1 MQLSV
6 FSTDSQKSGFRLQY
20 MEIFNWGTFDDVVHS
35 IRPMG
40 ETSLLTGA
48 NGSGK
53 TTFVDALLTL
63 IVPEKRYRFYNQS
76 SGSEKKG
83 DRTEE
88 TYVMGGYGSM
98 NSESTGSLKTL
109 YLRENKD
116 EAYSILLAHFA
127 NEAEQAVTLFQVRY
141 FSGGDMRRLF
151 GIAHKALRIDED
163 FKPFDLNGQWKKAL
177 DQKYNKGSRKQ
188 IEWFD
193 AASKYAQQLVHVLGM
208 QSVQALQLFN
218 QTVGIKVLGNLD
230 EFIRTHML
238 EPRNME
244 ESFQDLKK
252 HLATL
257 LDARR
262 NIEKAEEQIKL
273 LQPIE
278 QHFTAYNKLKNEIE
292 ESEQLLQTARIWNS
306 YTRNELLQQAIEESD
321 ASIHDIQQ
329 KQQIVKLTY
338 DQLQEEERMIKNQID
353 QNKAGQ
359 RMQQLE
365 KDVQDLE
372 LKKQEATQELA
383 LFASWC
389 EELHLEEKQPADEAT
404 YQRIAKEANR
414 KKLELETKQRLNE
427 EDEYSAKRAK
437 EKSDADKKKVED
449 ELNNLLHSKNNM
461 PSNLIS
467 IRKQL
472 CDALN
477 LDQNELPYIGELMQ
491 VRSDCSEWQPALEKL
506 LRTFSLRLLVPDKY
520 YKKVNKYINNNHLGM
535 RLVYEHVTD
544 NPMIQNPE
552 RDTVY
557 EKLEFHPDSPL
568 SSWVEQQIIWQFN
581 HVCITDEK
589 TLDRY
594 EKAITLN
601 GLVKNKSRHEKDD
614 RNGKHDPSKYVMG
627 WNNEKKKDFLI
638 KRRNQFADLVVKA
651 NETLEKCKSKAER
664 LQKQFYAI
672 TRIREHK
679 GFADLDMTG
688 IQRGI
693 HKLQEQINGLRKA
706 NKELDNLKA
715 QLIDIQQKRDEAES
729 QRGQLLIDETRL
741 KDRTQQYQKQQE
753 ALQPLLQHV
762 SESDKDG
769 LLQFQQQQA
778 ALLSEITLQNIDEVY
793 EGLKA
798 KQTRLNEKQRDE
810 LHKEENQLN
819 KCINRIKNPSTE
831 LKSKF
836 SPEWDGDVQ
845 HLPEDAAY
853 ANEYIDWLGKLVHE
867 NLPKYKRDFES
878 FINDTITYKIGGLN
892 EEMERWER
900 DINNSVTRLNQ
911 SLGGINFNRLPDTY
925 IQLGKR
931 PVPSGTDIKEF
942 RGRLLDAL
950 PQAANWQ
957 QSSFEEKSKHFT
969 QKVQPLI
976 DELDKNESYRNKV
989 MDVRNWFEFWA
1000 DERFRNTDEIKKTY
1014 RQMGQL
1020 SGGEKAQ
1027 LTYTILCSA
1036 IAYQFGITR
1045 EGKNS
1050 RSLRF
1055 IAVDESFSNQD
1066 EEKATYLMELC
1077 KQLHLQLL
1085 VVTPSDKIAIV
1096 QNFIAHVHL
1105 VQRVQNRHSVL
1116 YNMTIK
1122 ELKEQV
1128 AEANP
1133 LLQEG

>member
-1 MQLSV
+1 MQLNV

-20 MEIFNWGTFDDVVHS
+20 VEIFNWGTFDDVVHS

-48 NGSGK
+48 NASGK
-53 TTFVDALLTL
+53 STIVDALLTL
-63 IVPEKRYRFYNQS
+63 IVPEKKYRFYNQS
-76 SGSEKKG
+76 SGSDKKN

-88 TYVMGGYGSM
+88 SYVLGGYGHI
-98 NSESTGSLKTL
+98 NSESTGAVKTL
-109 YLRENKD
+109 YLRDNKE

-127 NEAEQAVTLFQVRY
+127 NETEQTVTIFQVRY
-141 FSGGDMRRLF
+141 FSNGDMKRVF
-151 GIAHKALRIDED
+151 GIAHKPLRIDED
-163 FKPFDLNGQWKKAL
+163 FKPFDLGGNWKRAL
-177 DQKYNKGSRKQ
+177 DQRYNKGSRKQ

-208 QSVQALQLFN
+208 QSMQALQLFN

-257 LDARR
+257 LDAQR

-278 QHFTAYNKLKNEIE
+278 QHFTAFNTLKTDIE
-292 ESEQLLQTARIWNS
+292 VTEQLLQTAKIWNS
-306 YTRNELLQQAIEESD
+306 YTRNELLHQAIEESN
-321 ASIHDIQQ
+321 ATINDIQQ
-329 KQQIVKLTY
+329 KQQVVKLTY
-338 DQLQEEERMIKNQID
+338 DQLQEEERVIKNQID

-365 KDVQDLE
+365 KEAQDLE
-372 LKKQEATQELA
+372 LKKHEATENA
-383 LFASWC
+383 TLFTSWC
-389 EELHLEEKQPADEAT
+389 DELHLEEKLPADEAA
-404 YQRIAKEANR
+404 YQRIVKDVNR
-414 KKLELETKQRLNE
+414 KRLELETKQRLND
-427 EDEYSAKRAK
+427 EDEYEAKRTK
-437 EKSDADKKKVED
+437 EKSEGEKKQVED
-449 ELNNLLHSKNNM
+449 ELNNLLQSKNNI
-461 PSNLIS
+461 PSHLVS
-467 IRKQL
+467 VRKQL
-472 CDALN
+472 CEALS
-477 LDQNELPYIGELMQ
+477 LDQNDLPYCGELMQ
-491 VRSDCSEWQPALEKL
+491 VRSDCMEWQPTLEKL
-506 LRTFSLRLLVPDKY
+506 LRSFSLRLLVPDKY
-520 YKKVNKYINNNHLGM
+520 YKKVNRYVNNNNLRT
-535 RLVYEHVTD
+535 RLVYEHIVD
-544 NPMIQNPE
+544 NPLIQNPE
-552 RDTVY
+552 KDTVH
-557 EKLEFHPDSPL
+557 EKLEFHPDNKL
-568 SSWVEQQIIWQFN
+568 SKWVEQQIMRQFDY
-581 HVCITDEK
+581 VCLNDEK
-589 TLDRY
+589 TIDRY
-594 EKAITLN
+594 DKAITLN
-601 GLVKNKSRHEKDD
+601 GLIKNRSRHEKDD
-614 RNGKHDPSKYVMG
+614 RADKNDPGYYVMG
-627 WNNEKKKDFLI
+627 WNNEKKKEFLI
-638 KRRNQFADLVVKA
+638 NKRNHLADLAMKA
-651 NETLEKCKSKAER
+651 NETLEKCKTKSDR
-664 LQKQFYAI
+664 LQRQFYAI

-679 GFADLDMTG
+679 GFAALDVMG
-688 IQRGI
+688 IQRSI
-693 HKLQEQINGLRKA
+693 HKIQEQINGLRKA
-706 NKELDNLKA
+706 NKELDSLKA
-715 QLIDIQQKRDEAES
+715 QLLDIQQKKDDAEK
-729 QRGQLLIDETRL
+729 QREQLIKHGSRL
-741 KDRTQQYQKQQE
+741 EDAIKQYEQQRE
-753 ALQPLLQHV
+753 ALQPLLQHIQ
-762 SESDKDG
+762 ETDKDG

-778 ALLSEITLQNIDEVY
+778 TLLSNITLLNIDEVY
-793 EGLKA
+793 DRLKQE
-798 KQTRLNEKQRDE
+798 KTQLLEKQKE
-810 LHKEENQLN
+810 ESHKEETQLN
-819 KCINRIKNPSTE
+819 RCINRIKNPSSE
-831 LKSKF
+831 LKNKF

-853 ANEYIDWLGKLVHE
+853 ANEYIDWLAKLVHE

-878 FINDTITYKIGGLN
+878 YINDTITYKIGSLN
-892 EEMERWER
+892 EEMDKWER

-911 SLGGINFNRLPDTY
+911 SLSGINFNRLPDTY

-942 RGRLLDAL
+942 KGRLMDAL

-957 QSSFEEKSKHFT
+957 QSSFEEKSLHFT

-976 DELDKNESYRNKV
+976 DELDKNENYRNKV

-1000 DERFRNTDEIKKTY
+1000 DEKFRNTDELKKTY

-1050 RSLRF
+1050 KSLRF

-1105 VQRVQNRHSVL
+1105 VQRVNNRHSVL

-1122 ELKEQV
+1122 ELKERI
-1128 AEANP
+1128 E
-1133 LLQEG
+1133 EGNVEMAQ

>member
-1 MQLSV
+1 MQLNV

-20 MEIFNWGTFDDVVHS
+20 LEIFNWGTFDDVVHS
-35 IRPMG
+35 IKPMG

-63 IVPEKRYRFYNQS
+63 IVPEKKYRFYNQS

-109 YLRENKD
+109 YLRDNKE

-127 NEAEQAVTLFQVRY
+127 NEAEQTVTLFQVRY
-141 FSGGDMRRLF
+141 FSNGDMKRIF
-151 GIAHKALRIDED
+151 GIAHKPLRIDED
-163 FKPFDLNGQWKKAL
+163 FKPFDLSGNWKRTL
-177 DQKYNKGSRKQ
+177 DQRYNKGSRKQ

-257 LDARR
+257 LDAQR

-278 QHFTAYNKLKNEIE
+278 QHFVAFNKLKNDIE
-292 ESEQLLQTARIWNS
+292 VTEQLLQTARIWNS
-306 YTRNELLQQAIEESD
+306 YTRNELLHQAIEDSD
-321 ASIHDIQQ
+321 ATIAAIQQ
-329 KQQIVKLTY
+329 KQQVVKLTY
-338 DQLQEEERMIKNQID
+338 DQLQEEERVIKNQID

-365 KDVQDLE
+365 KEAQELE
-372 LKKQEATQELA
+372 IKKHEATEDLA
-383 LFASWC
+383 LFTSWC
-389 EELHLEEKQPADEAT
+389 EELHVEEKQPADEAA
-404 YQRIAKEANR
+404 YHRIIKDVNR

-427 EDEYSAKRAK
+427 EDEYGAKRNK
-437 EKSDADKKKVED
+437 EKADAEKKKVED
-449 ELNNLLHSKNNM
+449 ELNNLLQSRNNI
-461 PSNLIS
+461 PANLIHV
-467 IRKQL
+467 RKQL

-477 LDQNELPYIGELMQ
+477 VDQNELPYCGELMQ
-491 VRSDCSEWQPALEKL
+491 VRSDCIEWQPALEKL
-506 LRTFSLRLLVPDKY
+506 LRAFSLRLLVPDKY
-520 YKKVNKYINNNHLGM
+520 YKKVNKYVNNNSLGM
-535 RLVYEHVTD
+535 RLVYEHVTES
-544 NPMIQNPE
+544 PLIQNPE
-552 RDTVY
+552 KDSVY
-557 EKLEFHPDSPL
+557 EKLEFHPDNKL
-568 SSWVEQQIIWQFN
+568 SKWVEQQIITYFD
-581 HVCITDEK
+581 HVCISDEK
-589 TLDRY
+589 TIDRY
-594 EKAITLN
+594 DKAITLN
-601 GLVKNKSRHEKDD
+601 GLTKNRSRHEKDD
-614 RNGKHDPSKYVMG
+614 RAGKNDPSKYVMG

-638 KRRNQFADLVVKA
+638 KKRNQQADQAVKA
-651 NETLEKCKSKAER
+651 GEMLEKCKSKSER

-672 TRIREHK
+672 SRICEHK
-679 GFADLDMTG
+679 GYAVLDITG
-688 IQRGI
+688 IQRSI
-693 HKLQEQINGLRKA
+693 HKIQEQINGLRKA

-715 QLIDIQQKRDEAES
+715 QLLDIQEKKEDAEK

-741 KDRTQQYQKQQE
+741 KDRMLHYEQQQE
-753 ALQPLLQHV
+753 ALQPLLQHINEV
-762 SESDKDG
+762 DKDG
-769 LLQFQQQQA
+769 LLQFQQQQS
-778 ALLSEITLQNIDEVY
+778 ALISSITLENIDEVY
-793 EGLKA
+793 EGLKLE
-798 KQTRLNEKQRDE
+798 KMRLHEKQKDE
-810 LHKEENQLN
+810 LHREETQLN
-819 KCINRIKNPSTE
+819 KCINRIKNPSSE

-878 FINDTITYKIGGLN
+878 YINDTITYKIGGLN
-892 EEMERWER
+892 EEMEKWER

-911 SLGGINFNRLPDTY
+911 SLSGINFNRLPDTY

-931 PVPSGTDIKEF
+931 PVASGTDIKEF

-957 QSSFEEKSKHFT
+957 QSGFEEKSRHFT

-976 DELDKNESYRNKV
+976 DELDKNESYRSKV

-1000 DERFRNTDEIKKTY
+1000 DEKFRNTDELKKTY

-1050 RSLRF
+1050 KSLRF

-1105 VQRVQNRHSVL
+1105 VQRVNNRHSVL

-1122 ELKEQV
+1122 ELKERV
-1128 AEANP
+1128 EEGNSV
-1133 LLQEG
+1133 LLQ